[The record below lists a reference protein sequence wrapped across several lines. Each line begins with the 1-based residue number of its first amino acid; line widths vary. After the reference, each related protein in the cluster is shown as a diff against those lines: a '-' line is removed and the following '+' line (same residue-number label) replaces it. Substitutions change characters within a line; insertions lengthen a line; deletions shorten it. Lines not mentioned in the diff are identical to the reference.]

1 MRFLIP
7 AVLFALAACG
17 GKPPAAKPTPAK
29 ASTTAKSNTSALKTQ
44 KPATA
49 TKASTPPKAV
59 PAAKT
64 AGATTVK
71 APDLASELETWS
83 FTDVDLDGDGAGES
97 GVIAADDKNLLAW
110 FTGVVDNNGSTISY
124 EGLVWSTPEGVGFLF
139 DYGSAGALA
148 CGEAASGSSGCV
160 SCQGTECTEI
170 GLEGGA
176 TK

>member
-1 MRFLIP
+1 MAPTLESTMRFVLP

-17 GKPPAAKPTPAK
+17 GKPPAAKP
-29 ASTTAKSNTSALKTQ
+29 SNTSALKTQ

-71 APDLASELETWS
+71 PPQLAAELETWS
-83 FTDVDLDGDGAGES
+83 FADVDLDGDGAGES

-110 FTGVVDNNGSTISY
+110 FTGVVDHNGSTIKAWCGRPRKAWASCLTT
-124 EGLVWSTPEGVGFLF
+124 GLRARWRAARRRRAAAAACRARAP
-139 DYGSAGALA
+139 SAPR
-148 CGEAASGSSGCV
+148 SGSKAARRSKK
-160 SCQGTECTEI
+160 
-170 GLEGGA
+170 A
-176 TK
+176 A